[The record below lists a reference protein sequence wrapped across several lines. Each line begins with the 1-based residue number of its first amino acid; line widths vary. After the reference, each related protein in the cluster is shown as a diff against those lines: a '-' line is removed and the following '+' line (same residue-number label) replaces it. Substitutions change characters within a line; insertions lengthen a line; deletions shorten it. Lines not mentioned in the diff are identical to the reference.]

1 MSVWSYLKKIF
12 SGTNTNTTRNTIITK
27 NDDITVYDCMIP
39 NKELCFV
46 HIQTSF
52 PELLTKMQNSKNPYY
67 VFVYDNT
74 SDDLIGIV
82 YEKDIITTFQQEKK
96 KDGCDFY
103 FSNIFFAPYVM
114 DISTAVKLLHKKN
127 TNLLVVVDNRGGT
140 LGIVTK
146 ASIIDFVYGYETN
159 KEYFL
164 KNAQDNNIIVEGTLL
179 LKHIPDNW
187 YIEEFHQCYKSGTRT
202 IAGFLGYYTGMVL
215 QVDSIITINYMQFKI
230 LEGNEKVVNKILMT
244 KINN

>member
-12 SGTNTNTTRNTIITK
+12 SGTNTTTAITTNMSKKEEITI
-27 NDDITVYDCMIP
+27 YDCMIP
-39 NKELCFV
+39 HKELCFV
-46 HIQTSF
+46 HVQTTFS
-52 PELLTKMQNSKNPYY
+52 ELLMKMQNSKNPYY
-67 VFVYDNT
+67 VFVYDNS

-114 DISTAVKLLHKKN
+114 DVSTAVKLLHKN
-127 TNLLVVVDNRGGT
+127 ITNLLVVVDNRGGT

-146 ASIIDFVYGYETN
+146 GSNIDFVYGYETN

-164 KNAQDNNIIVEGTLL
+164 KNAQGNNITVEGTLL
-179 LKHIPDNW
+179 LKHIPDTW

-215 QVDSIITINYMQFKI
+215 QVDTIITVNHMQFKI
-230 LEGNEKVVNKILMT
+230 LEGNEKVINKILMT
-244 KINN
+244 KIHH